1 MVVFFIKMK
10 RADIMFDKIDM
21 RHIIAVIWVVCFTL
35 LWIVFAKVLPYKT
48 MNSDLTII
56 EQSIKSKN
64 WEQAGRSMKNLKA
77 THDKYRKIIQMNN
90 ATEIYT
96 NFEALFGQLE
106 VTVEN
111 KQDSA
116 IEYVGALKESLK
128 LVAKAFSGP

>member
-1 MVVFFIKMK
+1 
-10 RADIMFDKIDM
+10 MFDKVDM
-21 RHIIAVIWVVCFTL
+21 RHIIAIIWVVCFAL
-35 LWIVFAKVLPYKT
+35 LWILFAKALPYKA
-48 MNSDLTII
+48 MNSDLTSL
-56 EQSIKSKN
+56 EQNIKNKN
-64 WEQAGRSMKNLKA
+64 WKQANRNMISLKA

-96 NFEALFGQLE
+96 NFEAVFGQLE